1 MKEDDPLH
9 TQGPSVRRGNWRHAG
24 FHRWCFLACAIALS
38 GCAAPLTVQR
48 SQNLAGA
55 GIAYGNAASQLM
67 DQTRD
72 RYIDYNS
79 AELLAEIDGL
89 NPCSGD
95 ELTEED
101 SASEDCKESI
111 TAFDDSQ
118 QRVGET
124 ARLMTQL
131 GVQAQ
136 AMSAYFGALQDLAN
150 EGAGAAVEA
159 SASRLATQLNGL
171 NTALGGETIL
181 SDAQKVAYSGLAG
194 YAADAYKAG
203 VLKKILSRDAQT
215 ISLAIELQDRVIET
229 NISVLKAIGAAEDEE
244 DYLANVRRPYLLGE
258 PGDASN
264 WKARRKELLL
274 RQNVVSQLESL
285 RVASQRLRGIWDDIL
300 HNRSTLAETQLLLD
314 DLAKALHLI
323 AAARDANAQ
332 SHHSP

>member
-1 MKEDDPLH
+1 MPRLN
-9 TQGPSVRRGNWRHAG
+9 PAILSL
-24 FHRWCFLACAIALS
+24 FLLCLG
-38 GCAAPLTVQR
+38 GCATPVTVQR
-48 SQNLAGA
+48 AQDLSAA

-79 AELLAEIDGL
+79 DELLAEIDGI
-89 NPCSGD
+89 NPCTGD
-95 ELTEED
+95 ELIDES
-101 SASEDCKESI
+101 SASPDCRDTISS
-111 TAFDDSQ
+111 FDDSQ
-118 QRVGET
+118 QRVGQT
-124 ARLMTQL
+124 ASLMTQL

-136 AMSAYFGALQDLAN
+136 AMSAYFGALQDLADD
-150 EGAGAAVEA
+150 GAGAAVEA

-171 NTALGGETIL
+171 NTALGGAAIL
-181 SDAQKVAYSGLAG
+181 TDAQKAAYSGLAG
-194 YAADAYKAG
+194 FAADAYKAG
-203 VLKKILSRDAQT
+203 VLKRVLSRDAQT

-244 DYLANVRRPYLLGE
+244 DYLANVRHPYLLGE

-314 DLAKALHLI
+314 DLAKALDLI

-332 SHHSP
+332 SQSHN